1 MRRQMMKRQDA
12 TTPVGRGQ
20 IFLGQKPPEMG
31 LAWASSVPEKS
42 DLFGVL
48 AFSRSIQGEPA
59 LADWLCLGFAALA
72 EVLQPH
78 RLVVAGEIDDAQ
90 RLPGGA
96 VVRQERHLADDA
108 GLKGVE
114 PVDLRR

>member
-1 MRRQMMKRQDA
+1 MMKRQDA

-48 AFSRSIQGEPA
+48 AS
-59 LADWLCLGFAALA
+59 W
-72 EVLQPH
+72 
-78 RLVVAGEIDDAQ
+78 RLF
-90 RLPGGA
+90 
-96 VVRQERHLADDA
+96 
-108 GLKGVE
+108 
-114 PVDLRR
+114 LRRESWINSSELWD